1 MATYNSGVLGVSFRV
16 DCSNS
21 IAGTYP
27 DVKHRVSYTIYLQHA
42 DSENSTQYNGAVL
55 NFGDNS
61 HSVDINVSGA
71 GEWALASGTIEYT
84 FATNNREDSRDIYF
98 STNFKNVSASGS
110 QTESAIIALPIINDT
125 SLSSDYKSIS
135 YSASLT
141 LNPNDFYAIRA
152 VLGEDAKVGN
162 NGGWTDL
169 SPNTTYTVNF
179 YVVYR
184 GSQSTLLTDAVTES
198 ITTKKP
204 DKPSTGTVAYT
215 NLTPFGATFEW
226 SGFSVSEGATIDHYE
241 YSLDNSNWINV
252 GTDTQIHLDNLSP
265 ETSYTLYVRI
275 VDNFGSKSDSA
286 TSDFK
291 TLVDQLKLAYNTNL
305 YQTEILTKDGVDIL
319 AKNGDNLIVDTIGN
333 ERLRTAKVFYNDNG
347 VIKKIKA
354 VYYNKKGNIQ
364 HYKNY
369 EK

>member
-1 MATYNSGVLGVSFRV
+1 MATYNSGVLGVGFRV

-21 IAGTYP
+21 ITGSYP

-71 GEWALASGTIEYT
+71 GEWELASGTLEYT
-84 FATNNREDSRDIYF
+84 FATNNREDSRNIHF
-98 STNFKNVSASGS
+98 STNFKNVSASGL
-110 QTESAIIALPIINDT
+110 QTESATISIPNIKDIELSSTYNSVTYKATLESNPYNFYTIKATLDNTSKIGTDGIFEGLMSDKEYEVNCYVIYRGDT
-125 SLSSDYKSIS
+125 SVLLDNPVIKSI
-135 YSASLT
+135 
-141 LNPNDFYAIRA
+141 
-152 VLGEDAKVGN
+152 
-162 NGGWTDL
+162 
-169 SPNTTYTVNF
+169 
-179 YVVYR
+179 
-184 GSQSTLLTDAVTES
+184 
-198 ITTKKP
+198 
-204 DKPSTGTVAYT
+204 
-215 NLTPFGATFEW
+215 
-226 SGFSVSEGATIDHYE
+226 
-241 YSLDNSNWINV
+241 
-252 GTDTQIHLDNLSP
+252 
-265 ETSYTLYVRI
+265 
-275 VDNFGSKSDSA
+275 
-286 TSDFK
+286 K
-291 TLVDQLKLAYNTNL
+291 TLVDQFKLAYNTNL

-354 VYYNKKGNIQ
+354 VYYNRKGNIQ